1 VLVKKI
7 LLKKVQFFILLLICS
22 LNYGQTV
29 RKYSNEFMNIG
40 VDAAALGMANAVVAS
55 TDDVNSGYW
64 NPAGLS
70 QLEDHQIS
78 LMHANYFANIAQ
90 YDYIAY
96 ASPIDDRSAW
106 GVSLIRFGVDDI
118 LNTTELIDSQGNI
131 DYNRIS
137 LFSAADYGFTFS
149 YARKLA
155 VPGFQYGVNA
165 KIIRRVIGQ
174 FANSWGFGFDVGL
187 QFKRN
192 DWQFGLMV
200 RDITTTYNV
209 WNIDEKEYQKIADA
223 VPGQNQELPES
234 TEITAPKAQMGLS
247 KKFIIR
253 YDYSLMAAAN
263 INMRFT
269 KTNDLISTDFVSV
282 DPALGFEFGY
292 TDLVFVRAGIGNF
305 QNIQQLDSTEKVG
318 FQPNIGLGFKYKGI
332 QVDYAL
338 TDLGN
343 QSAAI
348 YSNIFS
354 VKVDLSVFRN

>member
-1 VLVKKI
+1 LKKI
-7 LLKKVQFFILLLICS
+7 QFFLFLLVCGV
-22 LNYGQTV
+22 NYGQAV

-40 VDAAALGMANAVVAS
+40 VDAAALGMANVVTAS
-55 TDDVNSGYW
+55 TADVNSGYW
-64 NPAGLS
+64 NPAGLT
-70 QLEDHQIS
+70 QLEDHQLS

-90 YDYIAY
+90 YDYIGY

-106 GVSLIRFGVDDI
+106 GISLIRFGVDDI

-137 LFSAADYGFTFS
+137 LFSTADYGFTFS
-149 YARKLA
+149 YARKLP

-165 KIIRRVIGQ
+165 KIIRRIIGK
-174 FANSWGFGFDVGL
+174 FADSWGFGFDVGL
-187 QFKRN
+187 QFEKK
-192 DWQFGLMV
+192 DWKFGLMV

-209 WNIDEKEYQKIADA
+209 WNIDEKEYQKIANA

-234 TEITAPKAQMGLS
+234 TEITAPKAQLGVS

-253 YDYSLMAAAN
+253 YDYSIMAAAN
-263 INMRFT
+263 VNMRFA
-269 KTNDLISTDFVSV
+269 KTNDLFSSDFVSI

-292 TDLVFVRAGIGNF
+292 TDLVFVRAGVGNF
-305 QNIQQLDSTEKVG
+305 QNIEQLDSTEKVG

-343 QSAAI
+343 QSAAL

-354 VKVDLSVFRN
+354 LKVDLELFRN